1 MATKDQPLP
10 SKDTTF
16 RHYTPSQASTYAL
29 NRHPRSSSL
38 YTLIL
43 THHQSTGGKLDTL
56 LDVGCG
62 PGNSTRPLAR
72 YFKRAYGIDPGREM
86 IGVARSISAE
96 GGPETREG
104 GSIVFVE
111 GTAEE
116 LEGPWREDGGG
127 KVDLVTASTAVCV
140 LSVVGAMFLVL
151 MDGL

>member
-72 YFKRAYGIDPGREM
+72 CFERAYGIDPGREM
-86 IGVARSISAE
+86 IGVARGISNDAGE
-96 GGPETREG
+96 GETREG
-104 GSIVFVE
+104 ERIVFVE

-127 KVDLVTASTAVCV
+127 KVDLVTASTAVC
-140 LSVVGAMFLVL
+140 LCLL
-151 MDGL
+151 